1 MAQLAPTVQMPPLIQ
16 LLVLYFPLYSFC
28 AQSDIIF
35 LDDSDFVKPNA
46 ASNPRK
52 KPKICSVNDTR
63 PNDGSMLLFSPQ
75 CTKSPGNGNKRVAL
89 SVYHRALVTSK

>member
-28 AQSDIIF
+28 TQSDIIF

-52 KPKICSVNDTR
+52 KTKIYSVNDTR
-63 PNDGSMLLFSPQ
+63 PNDSSMLLFSPQ
-75 CTKSPGNGNKRVAL
+75 CTKRPGRPNGNKRVAL
-89 SVYHRALVTSK
+89 SVYHRTLV